1 MKRSPHRI
9 LFVTVAGLVLLAV
22 LACAL
27 PELQQFITPQT
38 PLTSTAPPTETP
50 PSAEIPGCPGN
61 ILVNGGFEAGARG
74 WDYTGSEHGQA
85 IPSLPLVDRPE
96 QVHSGKLAAHLGGY
110 ETASD
115 RLSQTFIVPPR
126 GQLSLWWMYH
136 SPDPI
141 KDRDY
146 MAGRIVL
153 PNNED
158 GLPVFYAGG
167 DAPQDTWQQA
177 VVDLTEYAGQ
187 RVTLEFGTSNDN
199 YYASWMV
206 VDDICVQ
213 PAP

>member
-1 MKRSPHRI
+1 MKRSHHHF

-50 PSAEIPGCPGN
+50 PSAEIPDCPGN

-85 IPSLPLVDRPE
+85 IPSLPLADRPE
-96 QVHSGKLAAHLGGY
+96 QVHSSKLAAHLGGY

-187 RVTLEFGTSNDN
+187 RVTLEFATSNDN